1 MICKHC
7 GKEIP
12 DESLF
17 CGYCG
22 NKVEEEIPAE
32 EENVVQSG
40 IQEETEAEEP
50 AADVT
55 EEIQIPEE
63 IREEA
68 AEEALEEILED
79 ACEEEI
85 LPSEEVINPE
95 PLIEE
100 EEESSIKLTLE
111 PELEEISDAE
121 IIEPEPVIEMQPEPL
136 TEAETE
142 PVAETVPEPA
152 AEAEPEP
159 VIADEPVT
167 EAQPEPAAAEETA
180 SAVAEEP
187 APARERNLPKINI
200 KASDFTPLLG
210 VLKDPF
216 VEHELGYPAAAA
228 VFILGFIANWMAFG
242 FGYGLLVLLV
252 IWAGTACVLYIAKRK
267 EFDLL
272 KLVSVCAQLLV
283 MPTVIMLLCGL
294 VSLLGYSSLFVLV
307 RLFLV
312 FLAMMIYISA
322 LGRYTSRMNKYALA
336 IVLAVLFAVAAACMI
351 SAFADMYISM
361 NI

>member
-22 NKVEEEIPAE
+22 NRVEEEPDANEEIVAPVNLEEETVPETPAAEETEIIAEEAE
-32 EENVVQSG
+32 EETAAPEEDAEE
-40 IQEETEAEEP
+40 IQEE
-50 AADVT
+50 AADVVPEET
-55 EEIQIPEE
+55 IEEIISPE
-63 IREEA
+63 
-68 AEEALEEILED
+68 
-79 ACEEEI
+79 
-85 LPSEEVINPE
+85 PVNEEV
-95 PLIEE
+95 
-100 EEESSIKLTLE
+100 EESGITLTLE
-111 PELEEISDAE
+111 PEAEEITDAE
-121 IIEPEPVIEMQPEPL
+121 IIEPEPV
-136 TEAETE
+136 TEE
-142 PVAETVPEPA
+142 
-152 AEAEPEP
+152 EPEP
-159 VIADEPVT
+159 VIEIQPEPVIVEEPEPVIETKPVPVT
-167 EAQPEPAAAEETA
+167 ETEQEAVREVQPEPAVI
-180 SAVAEEP
+180 SEP
-187 APARERNLPKINI
+187 VPAKERNLPKVNI

-216 VEHELGYPAAAA
+216 NEHELGYPAAAA
-228 VFILGFIANWMAFG
+228 VLILGLIANWMSFG

-267 EFDLL
+267 EFDLQ
-272 KLVSVCAQLLV
+272 KLVSTCAQLLV
-283 MPTVIMLLCGL
+283 MPTAIMLLCGL

-322 LGRYTSRMNKYALA
+322 LGRYTASMNKYALA
-336 IVLAVLFAVAAACMI
+336 LVLAVLFAVAAACMI
-351 SAFADMYISM
+351 SAFADMYISL